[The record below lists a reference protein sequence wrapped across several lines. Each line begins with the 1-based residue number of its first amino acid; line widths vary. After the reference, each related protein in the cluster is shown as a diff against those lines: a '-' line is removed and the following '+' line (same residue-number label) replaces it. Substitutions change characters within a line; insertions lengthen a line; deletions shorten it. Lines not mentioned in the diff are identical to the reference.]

1 MSFTADW
8 ASEEDNVEPQ
18 SVEQVKGWVDY
29 LNLVI
34 AFLSGTAGVGIIW
47 NLLLVQA
54 IEAFDHAPFLA
65 WACKPGTKEIG
76 KPQAIVLALVGA
88 IVLTMVF
95 CGFTRE
101 VAVLALVGCPV
112 SIGFS
117 AFLDWK
123 GWNLDRMFGQVEAP
137 K

>member
-1 MSFTADW
+1 M
-8 ASEEDNVEPQ
+8 EPQ

-29 LNLVI
+29 ANVVV
-34 AFLSGTAGVGIIW
+34 AFLSGVAGVGIIM
-47 NLLLVQA
+47 NLILVQA
-54 IEAFDHAPFLA
+54 IEAFDHAPFLS
-65 WACKPGTKEIG
+65 WACKPGTQEIG
-76 KPQAIVLALVGA
+76 KPQAIVLAVVFA
-88 IVLTMVF
+88 IPLTMLF

-101 VAVLALVGCPV
+101 VAVLGLVGCPIG
-112 SIGFS
+112 IGFS